1 MTKEKLAEALEE
13 NKFITSERTK
23 LESETNKNTKINSV
37 LNQEKIIAM
46 NELNKMKNIIAKA

>member
-23 LESETNKNTKINSV
+23 LESETNENTKINSV
-37 LNQEKIIAM
+37 LNQEKIIEM
-46 NELNKMKNIIAKA
+46 DELNKMINIIAKA